1 MEVVGYA
8 IGFFSLII
16 TGLTGVLTYLAWR
29 NGRWMKQAHGDTQAL
44 IRETHEKTQALI
56 KATHEETM
64 EVIRKIDRTIER
76 LGELIVADGER
87 TRELVRQ
94 LKP

>member
-1 MEVVGYA
+1 MEVFGYA
-8 IGFFSLII
+8 IGFFSFIL

-29 NGRWMKQAHGDTQAL
+29 NGQWMKQAHGDTQAL
-44 IRETHEKTQALI
+44 IRETQALI
-56 KATHEETM
+56 KATHDDTM
-64 EVIRKIDRTIER
+64 TVIRQLDRTIER

-94 LKP
+94 LQR